1 MLYRSGT
8 SLLLVLFATL
18 TLACSG
24 SQPLSGDWDFLGSR
38 KVNHAVDRDEIAV
51 TVRDGTFKSIKLRVR
66 DRQVTVR
73 DVKVHY
79 ANGDVQDIKLR
90 SKIPAGGETRVI
102 DLNGNNRVIRK
113 VVFWYNT
120 SRVRGKRATVQLFGK
135 H

>member
-1 MLYRSGT
+1 MVHRFGT
-8 SLLLVLFATL
+8 SLLLALFAVL

-24 SQPLSGDWDFLGSR
+24 SQPVAGDWDYLGSR
-38 KVNHAVDRDEIAV
+38 KVNHAVDRDEIVV
-51 TVRDGTFKSIKLRVR
+51 TAKDGTFTKIKLLVR
-66 DRQVTVR
+66 DRQVTFR

-90 SKIPAGGETRVI
+90 SKVPAGGETRVI
-102 DLNGNNRVIRK
+102 DLHGNNRVIRK

-120 SRVRGKRATVQLFGK
+120 SRVRGKRATVQLFAK

>member
-1 MLYRSGT
+1 MVHRFGT
-8 SLLLVLFATL
+8 SLLLVCCLL
-18 TLACSG
+18 SLACSG
-24 SQPLSGDWDFLGSR
+24 SQRVAGDWDFLGSR

-51 TVRDGTFKSIKLRVR
+51 TGREGTFTKIKLRVR
-66 DRQVTVR
+66 DRQVTFR

-79 ANGDVQDIKLR
+79 ANGDVQDIQLR

-102 DLNGNNRVIRK
+102 DLHGNNRVIRK

-120 SRVRGKRATVQLFGK
+120 SRVRGKRATVQLFGR

>member
-1 MLYRSGT
+1 MVHRFGT
-8 SLLLVLFATL
+8 SLLLVCCMLS
-18 TLACSG
+18 LACSG
-24 SQPLSGDWDFLGSR
+24 AQNVAGDWDFLGSR

-51 TVRDGTFKSIKLRVR
+51 TGRDGTFKRIKLLVR
-66 DRQVTVR
+66 DLEVTFR

-79 ANGDVQDIKLR
+79 ANGDVQDIKLSR
-90 SKIPAGGETRVI
+90 KIPAGGETRVI

-120 SRVRGKRATVQLFGK
+120 SRVRGKRATVQLYGK

>member
-1 MLYRSGT
+1 MIQRFGT
-8 SLLLVLFATL
+8 SLLLLLFATL

-24 SQPLSGDWDFLGSR
+24 SQPRAGDWDYLGSR
-38 KVNHAVDRDEIAV
+38 KVNHAVDRDEIVV
-51 TVRDGTFKSIKLRVR
+51 TAREGTFKRIKLRVR
-66 DRQVTVR
+66 DRQVTFR

-79 ANGDVQDIKLR
+79 ANGDVQDINLR
-90 SKIPAGGETRVI
+90 RTIPAGGETRVI

-120 SRVRGKRATVQLFGK
+120 SRVRGKRATVQLFAK